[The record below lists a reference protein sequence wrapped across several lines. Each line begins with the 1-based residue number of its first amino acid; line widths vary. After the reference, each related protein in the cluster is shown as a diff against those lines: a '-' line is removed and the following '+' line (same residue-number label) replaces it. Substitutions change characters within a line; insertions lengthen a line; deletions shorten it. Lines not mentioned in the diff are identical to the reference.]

1 MMGDTTVKPD
11 ATSRPA
17 DIVIETINGVK
28 GVMLLNA
35 DKEPVLWMRGEA
47 LQNLELRLNMQPM
60 KAFFDGAMK
69 RGEEGAAD
77 RQ

>member
-11 ATSRPA
+11 AVSRPA
-17 DIVIETINGVK
+17 DIMLYELDGVS

-35 DKEPVLWMRGEA
+35 QKEPVLWMRGEA

-60 KAFFDGAMK
+60 KAFFD
-69 RGEEGAAD
+69 AAQKTAAQED
-77 RQ
+77 KA